1 MSSKKILVVE
11 DDVNIQSTIF
21 EFLQAEG
28 YEVFLAMNGRQG
40 IQLAQTVLPSLIIC
54 DIMMPEKDGFEVL
67 KDLSSTPSTASIP
80 FIFLSARTEKPEVRQ
95 GMDSGADDYLTK
107 PFKLDDL
114 LHAVQSRLRKKELR
128 DQQLSPCNEEKSEV
142 KGKLSI
148 DDHVMLYINDQPGF
162 VPLADIVCITSDAE
176 YTHVHNIAG
185 QKLLVRKLLK
195 EWESILP
202 ENLFLRIHRS
212 TIINI
217 KYINKI
223 DKWFNHSLSVSLKNS
238 KEKFV
243 ISRRYYSKLR
253 NKMEF

>member
-1 MSSKKILVVE
+1 MNAKKILVIE

-28 YEVFLAMNGRQG
+28 FEVFLAMNGRQG
-40 IQLAQTVLPSLIIC
+40 IQIAQTVLPSLIIC
-54 DIMMPEKDGFEVL
+54 DIMMPEMDGFEVL
-67 KDLSSTPSTASIP
+67 KNLSSSASTSSIP
-80 FIFLSARTEKPEVRQ
+80 FIFLSARSENPDVRQ
-95 GMDSGADDYLTK
+95 GMNSGADDYLTK

-114 LHAVQSRLRKKELR
+114 LDAVQSRLRKKEL
-128 DQQLSPCNEEKSEV
+128 SGSITNPCNDEKSQT
-142 KGKLSI
+142 KNKLTI
-148 DDHVMLYINDQPGF
+148 DDHVMLYINDEPGF
-162 VPLADIVCITSDAE
+162 MPLADIMCITAEAE
-176 YTHVHNIAG
+176 YSYVHNSAG
-185 QKLLVRKLLK
+185 QKFLVRKLLK

-202 ENLFLRIHRS
+202 ENFFLRIHRS

-223 DKWFNHSLSVSLKNS
+223 DRWFNHSLSVSLKNS